1 MAEILGGVLTGFALY
16 VALIAIS
23 LLAGASLLRLWK
35 LENIDSSL
43 LLAPALGQVFW
54 VIGLGITV
62 ALRIPIK
69 DSAPWLWGATSVLVL
84 MGLPSVRAMLRSS
97 DFKIVLLCA
106 ALPLVAMPVYFL
118 QGLTDYL
125 GSISPDGWS
134 YIAFGQ
140 YIWEY
145 PRGTD
150 GGLAPLYQYAAH
162 LSGGRFLSAGLL
174 AFFSPLIRA
183 GDTQPTSLLFQAWA
197 LFVLSTG
204 VAFYWRTTGQS
215 LRIVLAATALAT
227 LAGWMT
233 NLIWANNYDNLL
245 SLVYLPILAAILAV
259 MEWHWRWFSLLGV
272 LLAASLYAYAELAP
286 FIIGAAVISVMP
298 RLWRECLLWRRWL
311 KGAIG
316 TGIIVIVLLLP
327 WGSTLL
333 SYIQSQFNSTLA
345 LITRPG
351 GGAFLGLVM
360 LKYQPAAFWGL
371 GGENQFIR
379 FADILNVLGYGL
391 SLIALVGLA
400 RLIRQ
405 KRWGFLAMTVF
416 LLLGVFYYIVIQ
428 KYEYAA
434 YKFQTIGWWA
444 LAGILV
450 IGTER
455 SLALFTR
462 VNLRAVEIGL
472 VLFVGLLAIDA
483 QASAQALRLFVPS
496 LQVSDYRQVNA
507 IKEIV
512 GREPVRVW
520 VDDWVANEWA
530 VYFLRDIPID
540 LAVYRMY
547 MAQAHVIPF
556 MERARK
562 IEANIRYT
570 LTDKNAD
577 LPSIDNRV
585 WRKIWSGGVY
595 ALWQAQ

>member
-1 MAEILGGVLTGFALY
+1 MVELLGSVLTGFALY

-23 LLAGASLLRLWK
+23 LFAGASLLRLWK
-35 LENIDSSL
+35 LENIDGSL

-69 DSAPWLWGATSVLVL
+69 DSAPWLWGATGVLAL
-84 MGLPSVRAMLRSS
+84 MGLPAVRAMLRSS

-118 QGLTDYL
+118 KGLTDYL
-125 GSISPDGWS
+125 GSISPDGWH
-134 YIAFGQ
+134 YVAFGQ
-140 YIWEY
+140 YLWQY
-145 PRGTD
+145 SRGME

-162 LSGGRFLSAGLL
+162 MNGGRFLAAGLL

-183 GDTQPTSLLFQAWA
+183 GDTQPASLLFQAWA
-197 LFVLSTG
+197 LYILAVG
-204 VAFYWRTTGQS
+204 VAFYWRVTGQS
-215 LRIVLAATALAT
+215 LRIGLAATALAT
-227 LAGWMT
+227 VAGWMT

-245 SLVYLPILAAILAV
+245 SLVYLPILAAVLAV
-259 MEWHWRWFSLLGV
+259 MGWHWRSFLLLGV

-286 FIIGAAVISVMP
+286 FIIGGAVISVMP
-298 RLWRECLLWRRWL
+298 RLWRERLLWRRWL
-311 KGAIG
+311 SGAIG
-316 TGIIVIVLLLP
+316 TGIVVIVLLSP

-345 LITRPG
+345 LSTRPG
-351 GGAFLGLVM
+351 GGAFRGLVM

-400 RLIRQ
+400 RLVRQ
-405 KRWGFLAMTVF
+405 KRWGFLAMTFF
-416 LLLGVFYYIVIQ
+416 LLLGAFYYIVIQ
-428 KYEYAA
+428 NYEYAA
-434 YKFQTIGWWA
+434 YKFLTIDWWA

-450 IGTER
+450 IGAER

-462 VNLRAVEIGL
+462 VNPRAVEIGL

-483 QASAQALRLFVPS
+483 QASAQALRLSAPS
-496 LQVSDYRQVNA
+496 LQVSDYRQVSA

-530 VYFLRDIPID
+530 VYFLRDVPID

-556 MERARK
+556 MERALK
-562 IEANIRYT
+562 VDANIRYT

-577 LPSIDNRV
+577 LPSIDNQV
-585 WRKIWSGGVY
+585 WRKVWSGGVY
-595 ALWQAQ
+595 VLWQAQ